1 MKLYVIRH
9 GQSEN
14 NVAGCYTGQ
23 SDVALTEKG
32 IEDAKAIRPLLVEVA
47 FDKVYASDL
56 SRAIITAQTA
66 LPGCKCE
73 TTKLLREVDVG
84 SLSGVPFAEITPEM
98 KARIHGEGFAPFGGE
113 SNEELIARM
122 KEFLDLVLKEGGENV
137 AAFSH
142 AGCLK
147 RLLDIVV
154 TVEIPRSLIWCG
166 NCTVAIFEYKFDR
179 WNLHSWINGR

>member
-23 SDVALTEKG
+23 KDVALTAKG
-32 IEDAKAIRPLLVEVA
+32 VEDAKAIRPLLAGVN

-56 SRAIITAQTA
+56 SRAVKTAETA
-66 LPGCKCE
+66 LPGCNCE
-73 TTKLLREVDVG
+73 TTELLREVDVG
-84 SLSGVPFAEITPEM
+84 SLSGVPFTEITPEM
-98 KARIHGEGFAPFGGE
+98 KERIHKEGFAPFGGE
-113 SNEELIARM
+113 SGETLIARM
-122 KEFLDLVLKEGGENV
+122 KEFLSLVLAQGGENV

-147 RLLDIVV
+147 RILDIVL